1 MANPTRPRRGA
12 TRIRQLRRNN
22 CIPAVHTRDKDIGST
37 IVGHRRSV
45 CTIGCQE
52 GRGPQEYRPSNLRAR
67 APGHARRR
75 RPGRERRP
83 AATIGPSVAKKHSE
97 LARKRGKPLLNLR
110 GLACLSTC
118 LSCQGPNVR
127 HTLCCVLRVSA
138 HNRHT
143 NNNN

>member
-12 TRIRQLRRNN
+12 TRSRQLRRNN

-52 GRGPQEYRPSNLRAR
+52 GRGPQEYQPSNLRAR
-67 APGHARRR
+67 APGHADRR

-83 AATIGPSVAKKHSE
+83 AATIGPSAANKHSE
-97 LARKRGKPLLNLR
+97 LVGEDPVESGDLRRRSGHRSRRNTQSWQESAGNLN
-110 GLACLSTC
+110 
-118 LSCQGPNVR
+118 SCDANHRAEP
-127 HTLCCVLRVSA
+127 
-138 HNRHT
+138 
-143 NNNN
+143 